1 MQKGAEIVH
10 LKIRDIDPV
19 AIKKFDEIAKK
30 KGTSR
35 QKLLKGI
42 LEMAAFLPEQSKKE
56 MEQENLIQKNIYVM
70 NDCYN
75 ENAENECVYLNDDAG

>member
-1 MQKGAEIVH
+1 MH

-19 AIKKFDEIAKK
+19 AIKKFDEMAKK

-42 LEMAAFLPEQSKKE
+42 LEMAAFLPEQSRKE
-56 MEQENLIQKNIYVM
+56 MELENLIQKNIYVM
-70 NDCYN
+70 NDCYS
-75 ENAENECVYLNDDAG
+75 EMQKMNAFIEMMMQDDENE